1 MCAGIPALFTP
12 CVSCMF
18 FRNTSQR
25 DDVLDQRKSRKET
38 IEKLLLDVKQR
49 MNDHNSGARLLSE
62 EELIEH
68 QNKMKILNKRI
79 KKLSM
84 IPAEKE
90 IEHILERERK
100 KKEAYEEKLR
110 RKEEL

>member
-1 MCAGIPALFTP
+1 MLE
-12 CVSCMF
+12 
-18 FRNTSQR
+18 QR
-25 DDVLDQRKSRKET
+25 RERKET
-38 IEKLLLDVKQR
+38 IEQLLLDAKQR
-49 MNDHNSGARLLSE
+49 LKDHASGTSLLSE
-62 EELIEH
+62 DDLTEYQKKIE
-68 QNKMKILNKRI
+68 IFRKRI

-110 RKEEL
+110 QKEEL